1 MTRRA
6 RVAERQW
13 LPARG
18 VETAWPSRCDS
29 ISFRLLPPGSLF
41 SPLAVDGAARKPVIA
56 GSFVSC
62 VQAGHHTAC
71 VYVVAAF
78 CSLALGLMAS
88 DFIGSSVSHPRII
101 RPAFAQPAA
110 CG

>member
-1 MTRRA
+1 M
-6 RVAERQW
+6 
-13 LPARG
+13 
-18 VETAWPSRCDS
+18 
-29 ISFRLLPPGSLF
+29 
-41 SPLAVDGAARKPVIA
+41 
-56 GSFVSC
+56 
-62 VQAGHHTAC
+62 QAGHHAAC

-88 DFIGSSVSHPRII
+88 DFIGSSVSHPRTI